1 MPRSADGQDG
11 SRIAVIIPCFN
22 DGPLLMEAVASVE
35 ERESIQLIVIDDCST
50 DAETGEIVARLRS
63 NGVTVVRHESNR
75 GLSEA
80 RNTGLAA
87 TSAPY
92 VFPLDAD
99 DLAIAGALARMAD
112 RLDRNREAAVC
123 YGDYLEFG
131 THELVRAVPPT
142 LDPFRVALVNEYP
155 VSALHR
161 RAVIDEV
168 GGWETI
174 GAGYEDWDLWMTL
187 AERMEKAAYLGAG
200 ALTFRKRFHGARMLT
215 NAKRQHS
222 ALYRTLRDRHPRLF
236 ADLNRHR
243 RASNLSAARKLLYP
257 LVYGGRRRFAFERH
271 VKTALDRTDVW
282 TLRR

>member
-1 MPRSADGQDG
+1 
-11 SRIAVIIPCFN
+11 
-22 DGPLLMEAVASVE
+22 MEAVASVE

-112 RLDRNREAAVC
+112 RLDRDREAAVL
-123 YGDYLEFG
+123 GDYLEFG

-174 GAGYEDWDLWMTL
+174 GAGYRGLGSLDDPCRADGEGRLSRRGSGRPSGS
-187 AERMEKAAYLGAG
+187 ASMEPGC
-200 ALTFRKRFHGARMLT
+200 
-215 NAKRQHS
+215 
-222 ALYRTLRDRHPRLF
+222 
-236 ADLNRHR
+236 
-243 RASNLSAARKLLYP
+243 
-257 LVYGGRRRFAFERH
+257 
-271 VKTALDRTDVW
+271 
-282 TLRR
+282 